1 MKAAAK
7 MKASSAARYHRSGF
21 DCLPRLRPACRRL
34 VRRHRDKIERFR
46 VHLSNIRKKIDKYNA
61 RVVIARVKRPTQYV
75 VY

>member
-1 MKAAAK
+1 M
-7 MKASSAARYHRSGF
+7 
-21 DCLPRLRPACRRL
+21 C
-34 VRRHRDKIERFR
+34 FR